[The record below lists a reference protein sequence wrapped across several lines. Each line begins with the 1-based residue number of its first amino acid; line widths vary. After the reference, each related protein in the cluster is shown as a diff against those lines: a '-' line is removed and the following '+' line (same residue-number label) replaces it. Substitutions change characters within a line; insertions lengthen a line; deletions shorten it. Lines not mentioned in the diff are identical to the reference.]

1 MGCFSVRRQAEKQG
15 GGYARP
21 DWAFIDCL
29 LVLLESGNVLD
40 GKSGSGHCRHLGFRW
55 SDHGVILRAWRV
67 APSPSSG
74 GVYSLER
81 KKERKKQKGR

>member
-21 DWAFIDCL
+21 DWALIDCV
-29 LVLLESGNVLD
+29 LVLLESGDVLD

-55 SDHGVILRAWRV
+55 SDHGVTLRFRWSDHGVTLRAWRV
-67 APSPSSG
+67 APSHS
-74 GVYSLER
+74 
-81 KKERKKQKGR
+81 